1 MPPLNSG
8 GIFMFTRYDN
18 VLQHDQSDCAA
29 ACVGT
34 ILKYYKKEQTLMNIR
49 LRIGTDQVGTSV
61 KGIVDGL
68 KSYGF
73 NVKPV
78 RMDLSDLSGEL
89 SYPFIAHIR
98 NKEGYDHFVV
108 VHRYK
113 KGKLVIA
120 DPGKSKVYKE
130 SLAEFEKY
138 FTGVCIFMAPTNEF
152 ENTQRSNISMMS
164 LYQSIVLPHKRMFAT
179 IILSS
184 FVLSIF
190 GIVSSLFSKVIMDE
204 IIPYQ
209 MKRQL
214 YLYLIVFVVITI
226 FQNIL
231 SAMRQYV
238 SLYLSRN
245 IDFPLLMGYY
255 DHVMKLPYNFFGMRS
270 VGDILTR
277 FQDATTIKDIF
288 TSITINLIMDI
299 ILAIV
304 STVVLIKINA
314 RLFLVL
320 LVMMILNLILII
332 TFKGIYKRNNILQM
346 ERNSELNSHLIES
359 IQNIETVKACSYEKK
374 SIQKLESKFINVI
387 NIGFKQ
393 GKVELFQGLISNGI
407 SNIGNIVFLGLG
419 AISII
424 DGAMTLGDLMV
435 FQTLSQ
441 YFIEP
446 VQSLITLQ
454 MSFQEADISIQRLK
468 ELMDIK
474 PELEDIDN
482 AEKLELNNFININ
495 DVTFSYGS
503 RRPILKGLN
512 MRMDK
517 GKKTAIVGPS
527 GSGKTTIA
535 KLLLKMMNIDEGDIE
550 WDFES
555 VFDINTISIRKSI
568 AYVPQNV
575 QLFSS
580 SIYDNLTMNNTEIS
594 YEQVK
599 SVSKITGVHEF
610 VSKLSNRYE
619 TKIEEG
625 GMNLSGG
632 EKQKIALTRAL
643 LNNPSLYILD
653 EVTSNLDIFSEAKIL
668 EIIFNTLR
676 DKTMLIIAHRLS
688 TIQRCDV
695 IYFLNDG
702 KVVEFGSYQELMNK
716 KGFFFKMVK
725 TQEIQ

>member
-1 MPPLNSG
+1 
-8 GIFMFTRYDN
+8 MFTRYYN

-29 ACVGT
+29 ACVGS

-78 RMDLSDLSGEL
+78 RMDLSDLSVKL

-98 NKEGYDHFVV
+98 NKEGFDHFVV
-108 VHRYK
+108 VYRYK
-113 KGKLVIA
+113 KDKLVIA

-130 SLAEFEKY
+130 SVIEFEKY

-152 ENTQRSNISMMS
+152 ESIQKSDISMVS
-164 LYQSIVLPHKRMFAT
+164 LYRSIVLPHKRMFVT

-184 FVLSIF
+184 LVLSIF

-209 MKRQL
+209 MKQQL
-214 YLYLIVFVVITI
+214 YMYLIVFVVVTL
-226 FQNIL
+226 FQSML

-238 SLYLSRN
+238 YLYLSRN

-255 DHVMKLPYNFFGMRS
+255 DHVMRLPYNFFGMRS

-288 TSITINLIMDI
+288 TSITISLIMDV
-299 ILAIV
+299 ILAVV
-304 STVVLIKINA
+304 STVVLLKINA
-314 RLFLVL
+314 QLFLVL

-332 TFKGIYKRNNILQM
+332 TFKGVYKRNNKLQM
-346 ERNSELNSHLIES
+346 EFNSEMNSHLIES

-374 SIQKLESKFINVI
+374 SIKQLESKFVNVV

-407 SNIGNIVFLGLG
+407 SNIGNILFLGLG

-424 DGAMTLGDLMV
+424 DGDMTLGDLMV

-446 VQSLITLQ
+446 VQSLIALQ
-454 MSFQEADISIQRLK
+454 MSFMEADISIQRLK
-468 ELMDIK
+468 ELMDLK
-474 PELEDIDN
+474 PELDEGEIV
-482 AEKLELNNFININ
+482 EKQQLSKFINFDN
-495 DVTFSYGS
+495 VVFSYGS
-503 RRPILKGLN
+503 KKPILNGLN
-512 MRMDK
+512 MRIDR

-550 WDFES
+550 WDLES
-555 VFDINTISIRKSI
+555 VNDINTISIRNSI

-580 SIYDNLTMNNTEIS
+580 SIYDNLTMNNSDIS

-610 VSKLSNRYE
+610 VSKLSNRYD

-668 EIIFNTLR
+668 DIMFNTLR

-695 IYFLNDG
+695 IYFLDG
-702 KVVEFGSYQELMNK
+702 GKIVEFGSYQELMNEQ
-716 KGFFFKMVK
+716 GNFFKMVK